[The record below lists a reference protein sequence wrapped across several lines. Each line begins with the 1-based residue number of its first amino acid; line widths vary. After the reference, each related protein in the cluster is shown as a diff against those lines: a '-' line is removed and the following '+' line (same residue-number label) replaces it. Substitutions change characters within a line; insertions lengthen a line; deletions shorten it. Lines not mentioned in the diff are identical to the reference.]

1 MEMKFINQP
10 CLFNV
15 LFEFLLIP
23 NMSRMSMPCWKKNF
37 IKSTTW
43 KKQYN
48 NKRRNI
54 SDSTYCMPK
63 QVAREGYIAKV
74 KVRRTRE

>member
-23 NMSRMSMPCWKKNF
+23 NVSRMSMPCWKK
-37 IKSTTW
+37 IHQKYYME
-43 KKQYN
+43 KQYN
-48 NKRRNI
+48 NKRRTI